1 MKHLFSLLFF
11 LVVIFSSCKKTEVV
25 NDNSL
30 QSAIYVMSNE
40 PDTNRILVFNR
51 EIDGSLNFAS
61 TVSSGGKGF
70 GTRLG
75 SGGGVSVSNNG
86 KWLLAVNSGSNS
98 VSSFRIDSKGM
109 TLVSTVSSK
118 GVKPVSIT
126 CHENLVA
133 VANAGDNGNIVLFK
147 LSAAGELSEIPGAS
161 KELGT
166 TPTVPGQ
173 VSFTRDGMMLVA
185 SLKQTNK
192 IVAYKVNTDGVLGTS
207 YEINSNSPV
216 PYGFA
221 IGTNN
226 QLYVTEAGENKV
238 SVYGISSNG
247 LTNLVA
253 PFIPNQI
260 GPCWA
265 TALANGNYFY
275 VANAATNNVSGF
287 KVNTNNSF
295 TMLSDGVVAASGQR
309 TIDIVSSAD
318 SKFVYTLNAE
328 SKSIRQYAV
337 NPDGQLTII
346 SDRYGLPSTVTAFA
360 IN

>member
-1 MKHLFSLLFF
+1 MYKLFSLLFF
-11 LVVIFSSCKKTEVV
+11 LVVLFTSCKKNEVANV
-25 NDNSL
+25 DSL

-40 PDTNRILVFNR
+40 TDTNRILVFNL
-51 EIDGSLNFAS
+51 ETDGSLNFAS
-61 TVSSGGKGF
+61 SVSSGGKGF
-70 GTRLG
+70 GNRLG
-75 SGGGVSVSNNG
+75 SQGGVSVSNNG
-86 KWLLAVNSGSNS
+86 KWLFAANSGSNS
-98 VSSFRIDSKGM
+98 VSSFRIDSKGL

-118 GVKPVSIT
+118 GINPVSIA

-147 LSAAGELSEIPGAS
+147 LSAAGALSEIPGAS
-161 KELGT
+161 KDLGN

-192 IVAYKVNTDGVLGTS
+192 IVAYKLNTNGEFGTF
-207 YEINSNSPV
+207 YEIATNSPV
-216 PYGFA
+216 PFGFA

-238 SVYGISSNG
+238 SVYGLSANG
-247 LTNLVA
+247 LKNLVT

-265 TALANGNYFY
+265 TALANGKYFY
-275 VANAATNNVSGF
+275 VANAGTNNVSGF
-287 KVNTNNSF
+287 KVNDNNSF
-295 TMLSDGVVAASGQR
+295 TMLSNGIVATSGQR

-360 IN
+360 IK

>member
-1 MKHLFSLLFF
+1 MKQLFTVLFF
-11 LVVIFSSCKKTEVV
+11 LVVFFISCKKTEGG
-25 NDNSL
+25 NDNSS

-51 EIDGSLNFAS
+51 ETDGSLNFAS

-70 GTRLG
+70 GNRLG
-75 SGGGVSVSNNG
+75 SQGGVSVSNNG
-86 KWLLAVNSGSNS
+86 KWLLTVNGGSNS
-98 VSSFRIDSKGM
+98 ISSFRIDSKGL

-118 GVKPVSIT
+118 GVKPVSIA

-133 VANAGDNGNIVLFK
+133 VANAGDNGNLALFR
-147 LSAAGELSEIPGAS
+147 LAATGELSEIQGAL

-173 VSFTRDGMMLVA
+173 VSFTRDGMMLVL
-185 SLKQTNK
+185 SLKQANK
-192 IVAYKVNTDGVLGTS
+192 MIAYKINVNGELGTS
-207 YEINSNSPV
+207 FEIPTNSPV
-216 PYGFA
+216 PFGFA
-221 IGTNN
+221 IGTAN
-226 QLYVTEAGENKV
+226 QIYVTEAGENKV
-238 SVYGISSNG
+238 SVYGLTANG
-247 LTNLVA
+247 LTNLVT
-253 PFIPNQI
+253 PFIPNQL

-287 KVNTNNSF
+287 KVNTTNSF
-295 TMLSDGVVAASGQR
+295 TMLNDGVVAVSGQR

-346 SDRYGLPSTVTAFA
+346 SDRYGLPSTITAFA
-360 IN
+360 IK

>member
-1 MKHLFSLLFF
+1 MKQLFSLLFF
-11 LVVIFSSCKKTEVV
+11 LVVLFTSCKKTEVT

-30 QSAIYVMSNE
+30 QTAIYVMSNE

-51 EIDGSLNFAS
+51 ETDGSLNYAS

-86 KWLLAVNSGSNS
+86 KWLLSVNGGSNTI
-98 VSSFRIDSKGM
+98 SSFRIDAKGL

-118 GVKPVSIT
+118 GVKPVSIA

-133 VANAGDNGNIVLFK
+133 VANAGDNGNIVLFQ
-147 LSAAGELSEIPGAS
+147 LSTSGELSEIPGAS

-166 TPTVPGQ
+166 TSSVPGQ

-192 IVAYKVNTDGVLGTS
+192 IVAYKVNPGGVFGTS
-207 YEINSNSPV
+207 YEINSNSTV

-238 SVYGISSNG
+238 SVYGLSSNG
-247 LTNLVA
+247 LSSLVA
-253 PFIPNQI
+253 PFVPNQI

-275 VANAATNNVSGF
+275 VANAGTNNVSGF
-287 KVNTNNSF
+287 KVNGNNSF
-295 TMLSDGVVAASGQR
+295 TMLSNGIVAASGQR

-318 SKFVYTLNAE
+318 SKYVYTLNAE
-328 SKSIRQYAV
+328 SNSIRQYAV
-337 NPDGQLTII
+337 NDDGQLTII

-360 IN
+360 IK